1 MKHPQ
6 INKVVLAYSG
16 GLDTSVIIPWLIE
29 NYECEVIAVTAD
41 VGQGVVELD
50 NLEARAL
57 KSGASKLVVF
67 DLKEEFAKDYI
78 FPMIRSGAIYERKYL
93 LGTSIARPLIAKYL
107 VKVAEEEG
115 AQAIAHGCTGKGNDQ
130 VRFELTF
137 TALNP
142 RLQVIA
148 PWREWHI
155 KSRED
160 AMQYLKDHQIEFPAC
175 NPSLYSRDRNLW
187 HLSHEGAD
195 LEDPD
200 NAPQDGL
207 YCMTTPV
214 EQAPDTAEMIE
225 ITFLEGNPIAL
236 NGEPLSPAALIEQ
249 LNTLGGKHGI
259 GICDMVENR
268 LVGMKSRGI
277 YETPGGTI
285 LVHAHS
291 ELESITIDRETIHYK
306 DLLALKYAELV
317 YFGQWFTPLRKS
329 LDAFFSETQKVV
341 SGVVRLKLY
350 KGNVIVQGR
359 KSPNSLYHPEFAT
372 FGEDEVYNQSDA
384 AGFIRLFG
392 LPMKVR
398 ALLGAD
404 DIQPL
409 DTKTIV
415 RD

>member
-1 MKHPQ
+1 MSDTQ

-16 GLDTSVIIPWLIE
+16 GLDTSVIIHWLKE
-29 NYECEVIAVTAD
+29 NYDCEVIAVTAD
-41 VGQGVVELD
+41 VGQGMVELD
-50 NLEARAL
+50 HLEERAL
-57 KSGASKLVVF
+57 QSGASKLVVF

-93 LGTSIARPLIAKYL
+93 LGTAIARPLIAKYL
-107 VKVAEEEG
+107 VKVAEAEG
-115 AQAIAHGCTGKGNDQ
+115 ADAIAHGCTGKGNDQ

-142 RLQVIA
+142 RLKTIA
-148 PWREWHI
+148 PWREWQI

-160 AMQYLKDHQIEFPAC
+160 ALAYLDEHGIEFPTS

-200 NAPQDGL
+200 SAAKDDL
-207 YCMTTPV
+207 YLMTTAV
-214 EQAPDTAEMIE
+214 EQAPDKAEIIE
-225 ITFLEGNPIAL
+225 IEFSQGNPIAL
-236 NGEPLSPAALIEQ
+236 NGKKLSPAKLIEA
-249 LNTLGGKHGI
+249 LNEIGGKHGI

-268 LVGMKSRGI
+268 LVGMKSRGV

-285 LVHAHS
+285 LVKAHS
-291 ELESITIDRETIHYK
+291 ELESITIDRDTMHYK
-306 DLLALKYAELV
+306 DLLALKYAELL
-317 YFGQWFTPLRKS
+317 YFGQWFTPVRKA
-329 LDAFFSETQKVV
+329 LDAFFKETQKPVN
-341 SGVVRLKLY
+341 GVVRLKLY

-359 KSPNSLYHPEFAT
+359 KSDTSLYHPEFAT

-409 DTKTIV
+409 SPDEII

>member
-1 MKHPQ
+1 MKHPD
-6 INKVVLAYSG
+6 ITKVVLAYSG

-41 VGQGVVELD
+41 VGQGMMELD

-57 KSGASKLVVF
+57 KSGASKLIVF
-67 DLKEEFAKDYI
+67 DLKEEFAADYI

-107 VKVAEEEG
+107 VKVAEQEG

-160 AMQYLKDHQIEFPAC
+160 AMDYLEEHHIDFPAT

-200 NAPQDGL
+200 TAPKDAL
-207 YCMTTPV
+207 YQMTTPI
-214 EQAPDTAEMIE
+214 EQAPDEAEIIE
-225 ITFLEGNPIAL
+225 ISFMEGNPTAL
-236 NGEPLSPAALIEQ
+236 NGEPLSPATLIEK
-249 LNTLGGKHGI
+249 LNELGGKHGI

-285 LVHAHS
+285 LVSAHS

-306 DLLALKYAELV
+306 DLLALKYAELL

-329 LDAFFSETQKVV
+329 LDAFFAETQKVV
-341 SGVVRLKLY
+341 SGVVRVKLY

-409 DTKTIV
+409 DTNTII